1 MSPRDILLSVVHLG
15 HVIIFWKVF
24 NIILVLN
31 FWLLIIT
38 ASVRFLLLLDK
49 LGIDS
54 IWVVPQ
60 KGIMVSNLGELPLPQ
75 DDDSVCISNG

>member
-24 NIILVLN
+24 NIILVFN
-31 FWLLIIT
+31 FWLLIIA

-54 IWVVPQ
+54 IWVIAQ
-60 KGIMVSNLGELPLPQ
+60 KGIMVSNLGQLALPQ
-75 DDDSVCISNG
+75 DDDSVCISNC

>member
-1 MSPRDILLSVVHLG
+1 MSAGDILLGVVHLG

-31 FWLLIIT
+31 FCLLIIA
-38 ASVRFLLLLDK
+38 ASIRFLLLLDK

-54 IWVVPQ
+54 IR
-60 KGIMVSNLGELPLPQ
+60 I
-75 DDDSVCISNG
+75 IA